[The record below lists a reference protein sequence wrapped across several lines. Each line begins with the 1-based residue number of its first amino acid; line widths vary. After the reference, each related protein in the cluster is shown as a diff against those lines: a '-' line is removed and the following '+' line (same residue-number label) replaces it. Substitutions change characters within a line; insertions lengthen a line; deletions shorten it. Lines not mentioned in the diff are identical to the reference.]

1 MCFTFCAFYTFFFFN
16 PVFQKCP
23 GCLHVKKRL
32 RSFVDDKESN
42 MHSHL
47 LEQQRGLINHIS
59 VSEQKVLV
67 CRLVTSSTSTATRS
81 EVPGR
86 WKGRSCTDCPSSVPR
101 SRGSFTQLC
110 TKSQILPISAA
121 FLVVRPS
128 LSRGSRSE
136 TSRVLSL
143 PCLMFALPRSQRC
156 INLPICPVWDV
167 MPTNPPQLYVTS
179 CASTCAF

>member
-1 MCFTFCAFYTFFFFN
+1 MSRRDFVPLSTPKKATCTLIFFN
-16 PVFQKCP
+16 SK
-23 GCLHVKKRL
+23 G
-32 RSFVDDKESN
+32 
-42 MHSHL
+42 
-47 LEQQRGLINHIS
+47 GLINHIS

-86 WKGRSCTDCPSSVPR
+86 WKGRSCTDCPSSVP
-101 SRGSFTQLC
+101 Q
-110 TKSQILPISAA
+110 SQILPISAA
-121 FLVVRPS
+121 FLVVRPSLTHS

>member
-1 MCFTFCAFYTFFFFN
+1 MCVLHFVLFILSFFLIPCF
-16 PVFQKCP
+16 KRCP

-32 RSFVDDKESN
+32 RSFVDAKESN
-42 MHSHL
+42 MHSHR

-86 WKGRSCTDCPSSVPR
+86 WKGRSCTDCPSSVP
-101 SRGSFTQLC
+101 Q
-110 TKSQILPISAA
+110 SQILPISAA
-121 FLVVRPS
+121 FLVVRPSLTHS

-143 PCLMFALPRSQRC
+143 PCLMFSLPRSQRC